1 MYTLRDILK
10 NLNVI
15 NTVLI
20 GILIFL
26 TVSVLLPVRSRKA
39 AYIPPVAKEK
49 APAAA
54 EKEKTA
60 EVKGPSPLDYVII
73 PEQNLFHP
81 DRKIPVPKAEAAPL
95 PKPDFILYGTLISG
109 DVSVAYMEDK
119 KAPKTSQGR
128 GKRQTTLKLGD
139 AISGFILKEIDTNRV
154 VLARGDESLVVHLDE
169 KVKVRETPSPAAASP
184 HAQHK
189 PVLPAAPATQPQKA
203 FQPQMQTTTP
213 GVSAQQPH
221 PVPAPTARTAA
232 PARRGLFGAG
242 SR

>member
-15 NTVLI
+15 NTLLI
-20 GILIFL
+20 GILVFM
-26 TVSVLLPVRSRKA
+26 TVSLLLPVRSKKA
-39 AYIPPVAKEK
+39 AYVPPVAKEK
-49 APAAA
+49 APQGAD
-54 EKEKTA
+54 KDKTA

-119 KAPKTSQGR
+119 KAPKTTQGR
-128 GKRQTTLKLGD
+128 GKRQTTVKLGD

-154 VLARGDESLVVHLDE
+154 VLARGDESLVVNLDD
-169 KVKVRETPSPAAASP
+169 KVKVRETPHPVATSPQAQHQPVISPA
-184 HAQHK
+184 
-189 PVLPAAPATQPQKA
+189 PAMQPQKTVQPPMQPSTPA
-203 FQPQMQTTTP
+203 VSVQQPQP
-213 GVSAQQPH
+213 GTA
-221 PVPAPTARTAA
+221 PAAKTAA

-242 SR
+242 R